1 MQSTQPRINEPAQA
15 ANVVSARAETNPGYH
30 AGNAAARPDL
40 YLFVHKG
47 LRAFLSDTL
56 HRCGRMDPSD
66 DGDVSETLA
75 QVRGL
80 VEICH
85 GHLRKEED
93 YMHPALEAR
102 RPGAA
107 RRTMDDH
114 AGHLRAFEDI
124 EAGVRA
130 VEQAHGAARGAA
142 ARQLYRHFALFVAEN
157 FEHMHVEETANNEIL
172 WATYTDAELLAL
184 QKQIIGSIPPAE
196 MQAVLR
202 WMIPAMAPAERAQM
216 LGGIKQNAPGEVF
229 TRILAGLKPH
239 LAEHDWTKLM
249 AALAGL

>member
-1 MQSTQPRINEPAQA
+1 MQSTQPRISEPART
-15 ANVVSARAETNPGYH
+15 ANVAPARAETNPGRH
-30 AGNAAARPDL
+30 AGGAARPDL

-107 RRTMDDH
+107 RNTRDDH
-114 AGHLRAFEDI
+114 AAHLQAFEDI

-130 VEQAHGAARGAA
+130 VEQTDGAARIAA
-142 ARQLYRHFALFVAEN
+142 ARHLYRHLALFVADN
-157 FEHMHVEETANNEIL
+157 LEHMHVEETENNEVL
-172 WATYTDAELLAL
+172 WATYTDEELLTL
-184 QKQIIGSIPPAE
+184 QKRLVSSIPPAE

-202 WMIPAMAPAERAQM
+202 WMVPALAPAERALM
-216 LGGIKQNAPGEVF
+216 LGGIKQNAPGEIF
-229 TRILAGLKPH
+229 TRTLTGLKPH
-239 LAEHDWTKLM
+239 LAERDWNKLI